1 VSAWARGDEPVRAE
15 VTAALAEADA
25 RTRQALDQLGIVGER
40 VHDHPSA
47 VAAIFRLLRR
57 HRHARR
63 R

>member
-1 VSAWARGDEPVRAE
+1 VSAAV
-15 VTAALAEADA
+15 AEADA
-25 RTRQALDQLGIVGER
+25 RTRQTLDRLGIVGER